1 MKKDVE
7 LRPHP
12 TSKNRKST
20 FSRNEFI
27 RDAALIFLSYTC
39 IFFFLKGESTRGC
52 WRSVV
57 YNDSSAT
64 SGGTSLS
71 RPHSP
76 PTPWGSSSLVQLRA
90 RCPGLRVDLIPRAEH
105 FFRFISL
112 SRFWDRNLLPS
123 GFHTSFY
130 IIVWFVFS
138 RVTFTVCVCSS
149 WNRVSRI
156 EKIIR

>member
-39 IFFFLKGESTRGC
+39 IFFLKGERESTRGC

-71 RPHSP
+71 RPLQP
-76 PTPWGSSSLVQLRA
+76 PEVPLVWFSCEHVALVSGSILYLVVNIF
-90 RCPGLRVDLIPRAEH
+90 RV
-105 FFRFISL
+105 ISL
-112 SRFWDRNLLPS
+112 SRFRDRNLLPS

-130 IIVWFVFS
+130 NIVWFVIS
-138 RVTFTVCVCSS
+138 RVTFTICVCSS

-156 EKIIR
+156 ENY